1 MTERRRTSRDTPG
14 GGAIR
19 HFAVLAGAATLAA
32 GIVAGIGCLAA
43 SRLTDQSVL
52 REVLLGT
59 GVSWLAS
66 CIGAVPL
73 ALAIAARSRQMASAI
88 LGSTAVRFFVVLL
101 LVVPFT
107 LSGWVDRAA
116 FALSVAVSYLC
127 LLAVDT
133 YFAARA
139 MKSLDRAEPK

>member
-1 MTERRRTSRDTPG
+1 MTERRRTSSNTPG

-19 HFAVLAGAATLAA
+19 NFAVLSSVATLTA
-32 GIVAGIGCLAA
+32 GIVAGLGCLAA
-43 SRLTDQSVL
+43 PRLTDQSVL

-73 ALAIAARSRQMASAI
+73 ALAIAGRSRQMANAI
-88 LGSTAVRFFVVLL
+88 LGSTALRFFVVLL
-101 LVVPFT
+101 LVVPLT
-107 LSGWVDRAA
+107 LSGWVDRTAL
-116 FALSVAVSYLC
+116 ALSVAVSYLC

-139 MKSLDRAEPK
+139 AKSLDRAESI

>member
-1 MTERRRTSRDTPG
+1 MTERRRTNCNTPG

-19 HFAVLAGAATLAA
+19 HFAALAGAATLTA
-32 GIVAGIGCLAA
+32 GIVAGVGCLAA
-43 SRLTDQSVL
+43 PRLTEQSVL
-52 REVLLGT
+52 REVLLGI
-59 GVSWLAS
+59 GASWLAS

-73 ALAIAARSRQMASAI
+73 ALGMAARSRQMANAI

-101 LVVPFT
+101 LVVPLT
-107 LSGWVDRAA
+107 LSGWFDRVALV
-116 FALSVAVSYLC
+116 LSVAVSYLC